1 MKNPLHV
8 ITFLI
13 LTIISLVAIKN
24 NYLTGSNFVDN
35 HSIVSA
41 TFSNEY
47 QKITRKKGSKY
58 LGTSFR
64 LEYSYRVEGNVYTGN
79 HSVSSNSKIYNSYMG
94 GGLSNISVYV
104 HNNHPDI
111 SSLFKPEPKT
121 GWLIFSIICLIICA
135 YSTYYGWVL
144 DEEL

>member
-1 MKNPLHV
+1 MNNPVHV
-8 ITFLI
+8 ITYLI
-13 LTIISLVAIKN
+13 LTIVSIGGVRH

-47 QKITRKKGSKY
+47 REITRTRGSQY
-58 LGTSFR
+58 LGTSFK
-64 LEYSYRVEGNVYTGN
+64 LEYTYKVKGNVYTGYQ
-79 HSVSSNSKIYNSYMG
+79 SVYSNSKLYNSYMG
-94 GGLSNISVYV
+94 GLYNFSVYV

-111 SSLFKPEPKT
+111 SLVYMPEPKT

>member
-1 MKNPLHV
+1 MKNPIQV

-13 LTIISLVAIKN
+13 LTIISLVAVKH

-47 QKITRKKGSKY
+47 QKITRKRGSQN
-58 LGTSFR
+58 LGTSFN
-64 LEYSYRVEGNVYTGN
+64 LEYTYRVKGKMYTGN
-79 HSVSSNSKIYNSYMG
+79 HSVSRNSKIYNLYMD
-94 GGLSNISVYV
+94 GLYNFSVYV